1 MNTDELIN
9 NIKNGDEES
18 FELLLDSHR
27 SMIYKI
33 IYTIDLQIGDYLM
46 DTDSLFQE
54 GSIALYK
61 AVFSYEGDKAMSFSS
76 YAYMVIR
83 ARLHTYVR
91 DHYRS
96 YGKDYLSLDDPD
108 GINYE
113 LFNRD
118 EYVCDN
124 PINYHREQEFEKYLY
139 NFVNTL
145 PKEDQ
150 ELFKLRSENL
160 SYKQISERL
169 NIKTK
174 RIDNRLRVLRRRLKD
189 YLNKE

>member
-9 NIKNGDEES
+9 SIKTGDEES
-18 FELLLDSHR
+18 FEILLSNHH

-33 IYTIDLQIGDYLM
+33 IYTLDLNIGDFLI
-46 DTDSLFQE
+46 DIDSLYQE

-61 AVFSYEGDKAMSFSS
+61 AVFSYESDKAMSFSS

-83 ARLHTYVR
+83 ARLHTYIR
-91 DHYRS
+91 DYYKN
-96 YGKDYLSLDDPD
+96 YGNNYLSLDDPN

-113 LFNRD
+113 LFSKD
-118 EYVCDN
+118 EYVSDN
-124 PINYHREQEFEKYLY
+124 PIKYHREQEFEKYLY
-139 NFVNTL
+139 DFVKTL
-145 PKEDQ
+145 STEDQ
-150 ELFKLRSENL
+150 QLFKLRSENL

-174 RIDNRLRVLRRRLKD
+174 KIDNRLRVLRKRLKEYID
-189 YLNKE
+189 KE